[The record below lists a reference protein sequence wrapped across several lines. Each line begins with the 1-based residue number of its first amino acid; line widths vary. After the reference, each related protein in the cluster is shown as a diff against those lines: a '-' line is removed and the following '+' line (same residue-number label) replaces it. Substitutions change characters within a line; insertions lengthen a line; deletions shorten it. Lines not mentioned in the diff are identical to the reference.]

1 MSRQS
6 LAVKSSGADIGTWP
20 VATTYAVLTYPICLV
35 LATARF
41 TRSKQKILE
50 LRHCVGIPANREQR
64 DHFLIATNRTLP
76 PVAPTGSRHTA
87 V

>member
-6 LAVKSSGADIGTWP
+6 LAVKSSGADIDIWP

-41 TRSKQKILE
+41 TSSIPE
-50 LRHCVGIPANREQR
+50 LRHCV
-64 DHFLIATNRTLP
+64 
-76 PVAPTGSRHTA
+76 
-87 V
+87 